1 MGIFCTEILQESFN
15 LTKFFTFFNIWL
27 LKIWSRK
34 QISTFVKWNLRL
46 WTEFQGKLGL
56 WGRLIVTWEAWRIL
70 SKVSMYVYHKNN
82 FLYRLKGALVLS
94 FPKLFVNKKSHICED
109 GEAHLRIFFCHS
121 LINFEKPEKSGLKKL
136 LEISFYTCVRKNT
149 IIWGAVPEIQSETE
163 LFVILDHFL
172 PCYPLLT
179 KWGLGRLKYEDYS
192 ICV

>member
-1 MGIFCTEILQESFN
+1 M
-15 LTKFFTFFNIWL
+15 
-27 LKIWSRK
+27 KIWSRK

-109 GEAHLRIFFCHS
+109 GEAHLGIFFCHS
-121 LINFEKPEKSGLKKL
+121 LINFEKPEKSDLKKL
-136 LEISFYTCVRKNT
+136 LEMSFYTCVRKNNHMRCSS
-149 IIWGAVPEIQSETE
+149 WDTE
-163 LFVILDHFL
+163 WDRIVCHFGPFSALL
-172 PCYPLLT
+172 PPLN
-179 KWGLGRLKYEDYS
+179 KVRPW
-192 ICV
+192 